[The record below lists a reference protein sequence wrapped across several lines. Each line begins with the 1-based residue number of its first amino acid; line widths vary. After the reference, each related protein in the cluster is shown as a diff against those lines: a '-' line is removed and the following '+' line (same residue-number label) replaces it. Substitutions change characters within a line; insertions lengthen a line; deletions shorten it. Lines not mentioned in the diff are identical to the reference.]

1 MCKTFYCISART
13 SHNILQISAING
25 ENHFNQFII
34 PKIPVHPKVREII
47 GIRTE
52 DKKIYHNDKELKAVN
67 ITTGLTFHFYF
78 SKIVIEDKR
87 AVIENNEHF
96 V

>member
-13 SHNILQISAING
+13 SHNIRQISAING
-25 ENHFNQFII
+25 ENHFNQFIM

-52 DKKIYHNDKELKAVN
+52 DKKMYHNDKELKAVN
-67 ITTGLTFHFYF
+67 ITTGLTSCLDFL
-78 SKIVIEDKR
+78 SI
-87 AVIENNEHF
+87 
-96 V
+96 